1 MFDVPRVKRATPL
14 QIPPMFTNIAAY
26 KFARMD
32 GLKDLRPR
40 LLDRCRGLG
49 LKGTILLAPEGI
61 NLFLAGEPDAVETL
75 LADLRSLPG
84 LADLK
89 PKYSESATQPFSR
102 MLVRLKKEIIA
113 FGVPGV
119 DPATYTSPRLEPREL
134 KHWLDE
140 GKPVILLDTRNDYEI
155 KLGTFRNA
163 IPARINHFRDFPA
176 AVAGLPE
183 SMKSAPV
190 VTFCTGGIRCEKAT
204 PFLEQAGFKEVY
216 QLEGG
221 ILKYFEEVGS
231 DHYEGE
237 CFVFDQRVGV
247 DPGLRETSSHVCH
260 ACQTPLTD
268 AEQLDPRFVENVSCP
283 YCHRTD
289 EERRRQN
296 QEDLQGRL
304 DAVTSPLPGSQP
316 AENRR
321 PLRIPGAFHGRPL
334 IEALGEIFPHIA
346 PEIWRERIG
355 SGQVLAPSG
364 IAARENQIVRAGEE
378 FIRVTPADVEPDVNA
393 RLRVIHLD
401 PALLVLDKPAP
412 LPLHPCGRY
421 HRNTLR
427 HLLSLACHPEHPRPA
442 HRLDANTTGVLV
454 CARTR
459 HFAKLLQPQFARGEV
474 EKVYLAR
481 VHGHPPSD
489 EFTLDIP
496 IGTTP
501 GPMGSR
507 EVDFQEGQEAIS
519 HFRVLRRFPDGTSLL
534 EARPVTGRTNQ
545 LRLHLRAAGFPIVG
559 DPIYGDTIGAG
570 EPMTLDISSPPM
582 CLHASRLSFLHPI
595 SGARVEF
602 SAESPAWA
610 RD

>member
-1 MFDVPRVKRATPL
+1 
-14 QIPPMFTNIAAY
+14 MFTNIAAY
-26 KFARMD
+26 KFARME
-32 GLKDLRPR
+32 GLKELRPR
-40 LLDRCRGLG
+40 LLARCRGLD

-61 NLFLAGEPDAVETL
+61 NLFLAGRPDSVESL
-75 LADLRSLPG
+75 LDELRSLPG

-119 DPATYTSPRLEPREL
+119 DPATYTSPRLEAREL
-134 KHWLDE
+134 KRWLDE
-140 GKPVILLDTRNDYEI
+140 DKPIILLDTRNDYEI

-163 IPARINHFRDFPA
+163 IPVRIDHFRDFPA
-176 AVAGLPE
+176 AVANLPE
-183 SMKSAPV
+183 SLKSAPV
-190 VTFCTGGIRCEKAT
+190 VTFCTGGIRCEKAA
-204 PFLEQAGFKEVY
+204 PFMEQAGFKEVY

-260 ACQTPLTD
+260 ACQTPLTES
-268 AEQLDPRFVENVSCP
+268 EQQDPKFVENVSCP

-289 EERRRQN
+289 EEKRRQS
-296 QEDLQGRL
+296 QEDLQRRL
-304 DAVTSPLPGSQP
+304 DAVSSPLPGSQP

-321 PLRIPGAFHGRPL
+321 PLRIPGVFDGHSL
-334 IEALGEIFPHIA
+334 IEALAGIFPHIP
-346 PEIWRERIG
+346 PETWRERINC
-355 SGQVLAPSG
+355 GQVLAPSG
-364 IAARENQIVRAGEE
+364 NPAHADQIVRAGEE
-378 FIRVTPADVEPDVNA
+378 FTRLSPAEVEPAVHA

-401 PALLVLDKPAP
+401 TALLVLDKPAP

-459 HFAKLLQPQFARGEV
+459 HFARLLQPQFARGEV

-481 VHGHPPSD
+481 VHGHPSSD
-489 EFTLDIP
+489 DFIVDSP
-496 IGTTP
+496 IGTRP

-507 EVDFQEGQEAIS
+507 EVDGEEGQEATSI
-519 HFRVLRRFPDGTSLL
+519 FRVLRRFPDGTSLL
-534 EARPVTGRTNQ
+534 EARPTTGRTNQ
-545 LRLHLRAAGFPIVG
+545 LRLHLRDAGFPIVG
-559 DPIYGDTIGAG
+559 DPIYGETSDSG

-582 CLHASRLSFLHPI
+582 CLHALRLSFRHPL
-595 SGARVEF
+595 GGTRVEF
-602 SAESPAWA
+602 TSETPAWA
-610 RD
+610 RE